1 MKRQLAAILYADAAG
16 YSRLTGQHEEQTHLQ
31 LNTGLNLLTEQITAH
46 GGRKVHE
53 AGDAILAEFS
63 SVTDA
68 VDTAVEF
75 QKLMATQES
84 DLDKSEQIEFRIG
97 VNVGEVIHDRDD
109 IYGDGVN
116 IAARIQEVAAPGN
129 LCI

>member
-1 MKRQLAAILYADAAG
+1 M
-16 YSRLTGQHEEQTHLQ
+16 TG
-31 LNTGLNLLTEQITAH
+31 
-46 GGRKVHE
+46 
-53 AGDAILAEFS
+53 
-63 SVTDA
+63 A

-75 QKLMATQES
+75 QKLMATRDS

-97 VNVGEVIHDRDD
+97 LNVGEVIHDRDD

-116 IAARIQEVAAPGN
+116 IAARIQEVAELGN